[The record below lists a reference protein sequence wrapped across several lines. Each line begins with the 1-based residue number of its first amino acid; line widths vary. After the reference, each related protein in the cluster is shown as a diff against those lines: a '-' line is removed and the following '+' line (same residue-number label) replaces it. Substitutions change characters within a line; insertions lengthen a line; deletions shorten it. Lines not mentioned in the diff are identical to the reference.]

1 VSGEDKVLIL
11 SELIMEEEEEEEETK
26 SKHTIKNQI

>member
-11 SELIMEEEEEEEETK
+11 SELIMEEEEEEETK